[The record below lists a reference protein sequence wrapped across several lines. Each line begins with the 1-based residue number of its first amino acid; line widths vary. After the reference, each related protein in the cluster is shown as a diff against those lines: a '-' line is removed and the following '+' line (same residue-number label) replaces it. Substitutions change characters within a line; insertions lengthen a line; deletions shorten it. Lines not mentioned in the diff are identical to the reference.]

1 MPGTKKEFIRMTK
14 FMLFSIS
21 AGVIEAVVFSL
32 MNELT
37 NLEYWPC
44 YLTAL
49 VLSVLWN
56 FTLNRHFT
64 FQSANNI
71 PVAMT
76 KVAIFYAVFTPIT
89 TIGGNY
95 LVETVG
101 FNEYFVTAM
110 SMILNFVTEYLYDRF
125 IVFGKAIDTKKQPTP
140 IIEE

>member
-1 MPGTKKEFIRMTK
+1 MAGTKKEFIRMTK

-21 AGVIEAVVFSL
+21 AGVIEAVVFAL

-64 FQSANNI
+64 FQAANNI
-71 PVAMT
+71 PVAMI

-110 SMILNFVTEYLYDRF
+110 SMILNFVTEYVYDRF
-125 IVFGKAIDTKKQPTP
+125 IVFGKAIDTKKQPTL

>member
-1 MPGTKKEFIRMTK
+1 MSDTKREFIRMTK

-21 AGVIEAVVFSL
+21 AGVIEAVVFAL

-64 FQSANNI
+64 FQAANNI
-71 PVAMT
+71 PVAMI

-101 FNEYFVTAM
+101 LNEYFVTAI
-110 SMILNFVTEYLYDRF
+110 SMILNFVTEYVYDRF

>member
-1 MPGTKKEFIRMTK
+1 MSDTKREFIRMTK

-21 AGVIEAVVFSL
+21 AGVIEAVVFAL

-64 FQSANNI
+64 FQAANNI
-71 PVAMT
+71 PVAMI

-110 SMILNFVTEYLYDRF
+110 SMILNFVTEYIYDRF

>member
-1 MPGTKKEFIRMTK
+1 MSDTKREVIRMTK

-21 AGVIEAVVFSL
+21 AGVIEAVVFAL

-64 FQSANNI
+64 FQAANNI
-71 PVAMT
+71 PVAMI

-110 SMILNFVTEYLYDRF
+110 SMILNFVTEYIYDRF

>member
-1 MPGTKKEFIRMTK
+1 
-14 FMLFSIS
+14 
-21 AGVIEAVVFSL
+21 
-32 MNELT
+32 
-37 NLEYWPC
+37 
-44 YLTAL
+44 
-49 VLSVLWN
+49 
-56 FTLNRHFT
+56 
-64 FQSANNI
+64 
-71 PVAMT
+71 MT

>member
-1 MPGTKKEFIRMTK
+1 MSDTKREFIRMTK

-21 AGVIEAVVFSL
+21 AGVIEAVVFAL

-64 FQSANNI
+64 FQAANNI
-71 PVAMT
+71 PVAMI

-101 FNEYFVTAM
+101 FNEYFVTAI
-110 SMILNFVTEYLYDRF
+110 SMILNFVTEYAYDRV

>member
-64 FQSANNI
+64 FQVANNI

-110 SMILNFVTEYLYDRF
+110 SMILNFVTEYVYDRF